1 MVDIIFYGIL
11 AGIFFGSGNLA
22 DKYLM
27 ANRKET
33 GLVPTVLSGFL
44 GMIPALAIFGYTGI
58 PLNFYSAGLAVLGG
72 LFIFGG
78 RYAYF
83 KAMRIGEASD
93 VSVLGRINPLFVFI
107 LSIIFLGQ
115 SFTGAELIGF
125 SLMFLGGLIVS
136 AKDFDPEGMR
146 FNKAT
151 VLVIV
156 SVMMYAVTD
165 VLMKVSTES
174 ISYLPAYASAL
185 IGALIASII
194 ISLKSNVRSCLNS
207 WKDRRFMELLL
218 PGRIFFYLG
227 FLFFTLALE
236 TGKVAIVT
244 ASAGIQ
250 PVFVIMAV
258 MALRKIGLDYF
269 PQEDMSL
276 KINVIRIVSI
286 GLFATG
292 VYILTI

>member
-1 MVDIIFYGIL
+1 MVDFIFYGLL
-11 AGIFFGSGNLA
+11 AGVFFGSGNLA

-27 ANRKET
+27 ANRDET
-33 GLVPTVLSGFL
+33 GMVPTVLSGFL
-44 GMIPALAIFGYTGI
+44 GFVPALTIFGFTRV
-58 PLNFYSAGLAVLGG
+58 PLNLYSAGFAVLGG

-83 KAMRIGEASD
+83 KAMKVGEASD

-136 AKDFDPEGMR
+136 AKDFDPEKMK

-165 VLMKVSTES
+165 VLMKVSTEN

-185 IGALIASII
+185 IGALIASVM
-194 ISLKSNVRSCLNS
+194 ISFNSSVRSSLHS
-207 WKDRRFMELLL
+207 WRDRRFMKLLL
-218 PGRIFFYLG
+218 PGRVFFYLG

-236 TGKVAIVT
+236 TGKVALVT

-258 MALRKIGLDYF
+258 LGLRKIGWDYF

-276 KINVIRIVSI
+276 KVNIIRIASI
-286 GLFATG
+286 LLFAAG